1 MGELL
6 CSQVRKKLY
15 RYISGDTD
23 KSETILIQDHLNSC
37 FQCKLE
43 YERIVDI
50 KHILSIWEETSKR
63 FGLITNIMDSIDLQR
78 YKTIG
83 INAVNSI
90 RSLGISMVA
99 AGLIMALLSLY
110 PQAENYMD
118 MNNMERNIAKIQN
131 SIIKPIESIN
141 NNIIDISEKIF
152 QLDLTLNT
160 ER

>member
-1 MGELL
+1 ML

-50 KHILSIWEETSKR
+50 KHILSNMGRSIEAPS
-63 FGLITNIMDSIDLQR
+63 GLITNIMDSIDLQR